1 MFLKCYLNKNT
12 EIHSKSAK
20 GSVTEFPFKYLFSI
34 HPKFLVEQLRLEISI
49 TSFFWKEDFY
59 CK

>member
-20 GSVTEFPFKYLFSI
+20 ESA
-34 HPKFLVEQLRLEISI
+34 
-49 TSFFWKEDFY
+49 KESATNSLSNICSQY
-59 CK
+59 IQSS